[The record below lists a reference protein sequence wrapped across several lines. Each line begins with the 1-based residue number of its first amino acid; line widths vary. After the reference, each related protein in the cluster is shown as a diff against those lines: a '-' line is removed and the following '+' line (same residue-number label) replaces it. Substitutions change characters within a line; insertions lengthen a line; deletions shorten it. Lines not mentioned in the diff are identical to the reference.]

1 MATRI
6 EKDIDSSEYSDILL
20 LGKTGMGKSTAG
32 NWILEANDASS
43 KIERWTSPYSD
54 LLKDCALGE
63 LTRFEEGKLES
74 IESTTTRYE
83 MLSNE
88 YPLQGKRKFRVL
100 DTPGFMPT
108 SMENDKESAVTAFK
122 KIIDVTNE
130 HHLCFSRVLYFLPV
144 RGQLQK
150 ADGIVIEELNNL
162 KCFFGKR
169 IFDSMIVIATEDPL
183 NSRAEWQQEK
193 RERTEDSLKAALERV
208 GIDQTLPVV
217 FLPASASP
225 THIRQLSETT
235 VRNDKVKF
243 DIGKCRKCAAY
254 YSCDNEDSDRAY
266 IRHGEEKIFDN
277 TKCHPITMLK
287 YSDTERIFSTV
298 LHSITFGVTY
308 AARKSIGLPGVARKV
323 WCTKCQKKRGE
334 EGCNRLFEELHE
346 PIVGLADPVH
356 LIVKHDV
363 TCDYY

>member
-1 MATRI
+1 MATRM
-6 EKDIDSSEYSDILL
+6 ENDVDSSEYSDILL

-32 NWILEANDASS
+32 NWILEANDASN
-43 KIERWTSPYSD
+43 KFKQWTSRSRG
-54 LLKDCALGE
+54 LLKDCPLGE
-63 LTRFEEGKLES
+63 PTRFEEGKPTS
-74 IESTTTRYE
+74 IQSTTTCCE

-88 YPLQGKRKFRVL
+88 FPLQVERKFRVL
-100 DTPGFMPT
+100 DTPGFMST
-108 SMENDKESAVTAFK
+108 MEHDKESAVTAFT

-169 IFDSMIVIATEDPL
+169 IFDSVIVIATEDPS
-183 NSRAEWQQEK
+183 NSRGEWQQEK
-193 RERTEDSLKAALERV
+193 RKRTEDSLKAALQRV

-225 THIRQLSETT
+225 MHIRQLSETT
-235 VRNDKVKF
+235 VRNDKLNF

-254 YSCDNEDSDRAY
+254 YSWGKKDSDRAY
-266 IRHGEEKIFDN
+266 IPHGEKRVFDN
-277 TKCHPITMLK
+277 TKCHPVTVLK
-287 YSDTERIFSTV
+287 YSDTERILSTV

-308 AARKSIGLPGVARKV
+308 VARKKIGLPGVARKV

-334 EGCNRLFEELHE
+334 EGCSQLLEELHQ
-346 PIVGLADPVH
+346 PIVGLAHPVD
-356 LIVKHDV
+356 LIVRHDV
-363 TCDYY
+363 TCNYC

>member
-1 MATRI
+1 MATRM
-6 EKDIDSSEYSDILL
+6 EKDVDSSEYSDILL

-32 NWILEANDASS
+32 NWILEANDASN
-43 KIERWTSPYSD
+43 KFKQWTSRYRG
-54 LLKDCALGE
+54 LVKDCALGE
-63 LTRFEEGKLES
+63 LTRFEEGNPES
-74 IESTTTRYE
+74 IQSTTTCCE
-83 MLSNE
+83 ILSNE

-108 SMENDKESAVTAFK
+108 SREHDKESAVTAFT

-130 HHLCFSRVLYFLPV
+130 HHLCFSRILYFLPV

-193 RERTEDSLKAALERV
+193 RERTEGSLKAALQRV

-225 THIRQLSETT
+225 MHIRQLSETT

-243 DIGKCRKCAAY
+243 DIGKCRKCSAY
-254 YSCDNEDSDRAY
+254 YSCDDEDSDRAY
-266 IRHGEEKIFDN
+266 IPHGGKKIFDN
-277 TKCHPITMLK
+277 TKCHPITRVK
-287 YSDTERIFSTV
+287 YSYAERVVSTM

-308 AARKSIGLPGVARKV
+308 ATRKKIGLPGVARKV

-334 EGCNRLFEELHE
+334 EGLFEELHE